1 MIKRELLNHITW
13 RISQS
18 DNVTLVG
25 PIHIG
30 KTTIAR
36 QVAAQWQGEFKFLD
50 LNKAADRQLLKD
62 PNNYLSSH
70 AESLVVLD
78 EIHRSPD
85 IFRVLRGQIDERRR
99 KPENKGRFLVIGSAS
114 IEALRQSEENLA
126 GRTSLVELMPLNI
139 REVNRPQLEGSEQ
152 KHAAELDR
160 LWLRGGIPA
169 SYLSSDSAESLQ
181 WRLDYIQECVERHL
195 PQFGLHVNADIMH
208 RFWCMIA
215 KDQGEFLNS
224 QRYARSLGLS
234 SGHTVIRY
242 LDFLRK
248 LLLVRVLPPWK
259 MSASKRLVKSPRLY
273 VRDSGVLHALIDLR
287 TMDDLLSHSVAGKSW
302 EGFVIENLL
311 SAATGKARPYFY
323 STSAGAQ
330 VDLVLEFVPGKIWA
344 ISIRLASAPAL
355 ERGYC
360 NAIKDL
366 KAQRNIIIHKGRIS
380 HAMRDGI
387 EALTLIDAMNEVSS
401 EANA

>member
-36 QVAAQWQGEFKFLD
+36 QVAAQWHGEFKFLD
-50 LNKAADRQLLKD
+50 LNRAADRQLLKD
-62 PNNYLSSH
+62 PNSYLSSH
-70 AESLVVLD
+70 ADSLVVLD
-78 EIHRSPD
+78 EIHRAPD

-99 KPENKGRFLVIGSAS
+99 KPSNKGRFLVIGSAS
-114 IEALRQSEENLA
+114 IEALRQSGENLA
-126 GRTSLVELMPLNI
+126 GRTSLAELMPLNI
-139 REVNRPQLEGSEQ
+139 REVNSPQLEGSEQ

-160 LWLRGGIPA
+160 LWLRGGIPG
-169 SYLSSDSAESLQ
+169 SYLSSDSAASLQ

-195 PQFGLHVNADIMH
+195 PQFGLHVDADIMH

-242 LDFLRK
+242 LDFLHQ
-248 LLLVRVLPPWK
+248 LFLVRALPPWK

-311 SAATGKARPYFY
+311 SAAAGKARPYFY

-330 VDLVLEFVPGKIWA
+330 VDLVLEFVPDKIWA
-344 ISIRLASAPAL
+344 ISIRLTSAPAL

-366 KAQRNIIIHKGRIS
+366 KAQRNIIVHKGRIS
-380 HAMRDGI
+380 HTMRDGI
-387 EALTLIDAMNEVSS
+387 EVLTLIDAMNEVSS